1 MNCDPLER
9 SKDSEL
15 LTLMYL
21 VAVNL
26 ENPRDMAVAQA
37 VAGRPLRIGR
47 KPECLPDEPVD
58 TLRITWSDRLVSRN
72 HCEAV
77 REEGDILRIHRLPAL
92 TGRGNPNALHSNVA
106 LRERSL
112 LQEPLELT
120 LGGSFVIGAK
130 GFTAIYWLKSLKDL
144 DSELER
150 FHREQ
155 EQAKENFEEAQQ
167 APQDYDEVEQLDE
180 YSLRLQLK
188 LLQRELPQ
196 QVLSG
201 WTDEEDLF
209 TRAAIF
215 LENALPGKKGVTA
228 VFIAV
233 EKEGEEVSYE
243 LLNPDP
249 NTRADFRPSMTLLSR
264 LNFTKPNAADIRI
277 WSSKDNNRVFA
288 ADSLGGK
295 IDWVA
300 IIPVARLDESAAIY
314 RDASRRPV
322 YLYVETR
329 QASET
334 AAAAFVPFLRLIS
347 SLVASL
353 LSARADQKMQDQMAA
368 YFSPGLRKILRVR
381 DQSELEPAMVDC
393 TVMFADR
400 RGHSRLLELAK
411 SDEEILDRL
420 EENQRVVGLITEE
433 VFRSSG
439 VVTDFAG
446 DGALGLWGWPHFGDT
461 SKDHALAAVE
471 AAEAIIQRLA
481 RHVEYEEKPNRQMA
495 AVRIGISTGRIAV
508 GKTGPSQQ
516 WHISVFGSVANLG
529 ARLERIAKE
538 FRVPVLISDETYR
551 RIKGVPGR
559 SFRRLCLIRP
569 AGFDESYP
577 IHELVFPKEMGGSG
591 VTKKEAKTYE
601 KALSFFN
608 EKAWDDSIALLE
620 TLPEDD
626 PAAMWLKGKALS
638 FRKSP
643 PSPEWAGEI
652 QSLSK

>member
-1 MNCDPLER
+1 
-9 SKDSEL
+9 
-15 LTLMYL
+15 MYL

-26 ENPRDMAVAQA
+26 ENPREMAVAQA
-37 VAGRPLRIGR
+37 VTGRPLRIGR
-47 KPECLPDEPVD
+47 KPESLPEEPVD
-58 TLRITWSDRLVSRN
+58 ILRITWNDRLVSRN
-72 HCEAV
+72 HCEVV
-77 REEGDILRIHRLPAL
+77 RDEDDILTVRRLPAL
-92 TGRGNPNALHSNVA
+92 TGRSAPNALYSNVA
-106 LRERSL
+106 PRERHPL
-112 LQEPLELT
+112 IEPTGLK
-120 LGGSFVIGAK
+120 LGDSFVIAAG
-130 GFTAIYWLKSLKDL
+130 GSTAVYWLRSLRDL
-144 DSELER
+144 DAEIERYHSELE
-150 FHREQ
+150 HE
-155 EQAKENFEEAQQ
+155 KESFED
-167 APQDYDEVEQLDE
+167 APATRQDYDEVEQLDE

-201 WTDEEDLF
+201 WTDEVDLF
-209 TRAAIF
+209 TRAAVF
-215 LENALPGKKGVTA
+215 LENALPGQKGVTA

-233 EKEGEEVSYE
+233 EKTEEGVEFEV
-243 LLNPDP
+243 LNPDP
-249 NTRADFRPSMTLLSR
+249 LARADFRPSRTLVSR
-264 LNFTKPNAADIRI
+264 VNLANPNPADIRI
-277 WSSKDNNRVFA
+277 WASKDNNRVFA
-288 ADSLGGK
+288 ADSLGGR

-368 YFSPGLRKILRVR
+368 YFSPGLRKVLRIR

-420 EENQRVVGLITEE
+420 DENQKVVGLITEE

-446 DGALGLWGWPHFGDT
+446 DGALGLWGWPNFGEQ

-471 AAEAIIQRLA
+471 AAEAIIRRLA
-481 RHVEYEEKPNRQMA
+481 NRVIYEEQQDRHMA

-551 RIKGVPGR
+551 RVKDDDRR
-559 SFRRLCLIRP
+559 SFRQLCLIRP
-569 AGFDESYP
+569 AGFEESYP
-577 IHELVFPKEMGGSG
+577 IHELVFPREMGGSG
-591 VTKKEAKTYE
+591 VTDADARTYE
-601 KALSFFN
+601 RALNHFN
-608 EKAWDDSIALLE
+608 HEQWDDAVDILE

-626 PAAMWLKGKALS
+626 PAALWLKGKALW
-638 FRKSP
+638 FRKTP
-643 PSPEWAGEI
+643 PPPGWAGEI

>member
-1 MNCDPLER
+1 
-9 SKDSEL
+9 
-15 LTLMYL
+15 MYL

-26 ENPRDMAVAQA
+26 ENSREMAVAQA
-37 VAGRPLRIGR
+37 VVNRPLRIGR
-47 KPECLPDEPVD
+47 KPETLPEEPVEI
-58 TLRITWSDRLVSRN
+58 LRITWDDRLVSRN

-77 REEGDILRIHRLPAL
+77 RDERDVLTIRRLPAL
-92 TGRGNPNALHSNVA
+92 TGRSVPNALHTNVA
-106 LRERSL
+106 PADRQALADPITLSL
-112 LQEPLELT
+112 GE
-120 LGGSFVIGAK
+120 SVVIGAR
-130 GFTAIYWLKSLKDL
+130 GTTALYWLKSLADL
-144 DSELER
+144 DAAMER
-150 FHREQ
+150 HHEERE
-155 EQAKENFEEAQQ
+155 KEKEAFED
-167 APQDYDEVEQLDE
+167 APLTRQDYDEVEQLDE

-201 WTDEEDLF
+201 WTDEVDLF
-209 TRAAIF
+209 TRAAVF
-215 LENALPGKKGVTA
+215 LENALPGQKGVTA

-233 EKEGEEVSYE
+233 EKKEGEVEFEV
-243 LLNPDP
+243 LNPDP
-249 NTRADFRPSMTLLSR
+249 LARADFRPSRTLISR
-264 LNFTKPNAADIRI
+264 VNLVQPNPADIRI

-288 ADSLGGK
+288 ADSLGGR

-314 RDASRRPV
+314 RDATRRPV
-322 YLYVETR
+322 FLYVETR

-368 YFSPGLRKILRVR
+368 YFSPGLRKVLRIR

-400 RGHSRLLELAK
+400 RGHSRLLELAR

-420 EENQRVVGLITEE
+420 EENQKIVGLITEE
-433 VFRSSG
+433 VFKSSG

-446 DGALGLWGWPHFGDT
+446 DGALGLWGWPVFGEQ
-461 SKDHALAAVE
+461 SREHAAAAVV
-471 AAEAIIQRLA
+471 AAEAIMERLA
-481 RHVEYEEKPNRQMA
+481 NRVIYEEEQDRDMA

-538 FRVPVLISDETYR
+538 FRIPVLISDETYR
-551 RIKGVPGR
+551 RIKDIPGR
-559 SFRRLCLIRP
+559 SFRKLCLIRP
-569 AGFDESYP
+569 AGFEESYP
-577 IHELVFPKEMGGSG
+577 IHELVLPREMGGSG
-591 VTKKEAKTYE
+591 ATNEDARRYE
-601 KALSFFN
+601 RALDLFN
-608 EKAWDDSIALLE
+608 HEHWEDAIDLLD
-620 TLPEDD
+620 TLPGDD
-626 PAAMWLKGKALS
+626 PAAIWLREKALA
-638 FRKSP
+638 FRKNP
-643 PSPEWAGEI
+643 PPPGWAGEI

>member
-1 MNCDPLER
+1 
-9 SKDSEL
+9 
-15 LTLMYL
+15 MYL

-26 ENPRDMAVAQA
+26 ENPREMAVTQA
-37 VAGRPLRIGR
+37 VAGRPVRIGR
-47 KPECLPDEPVD
+47 KPESLPEEPVD
-58 TLRITWSDRLVSRN
+58 VLRITWNDRLVSRN
-72 HCEAV
+72 HCEAL
-77 REEGDILRIHRLPAL
+77 RGEGDVLTLKRLPAL
-92 TGRGNPNALHSNVA
+92 TGRSTPNALHSNVK
-106 LRERSL
+106 LRDRQAFPDPVEFH
-112 LQEPLELT
+112 
-120 LGGSFVIGAK
+120 LGESAVIGAK
-130 GFTAIYWLKSLKDL
+130 GTTAIFWLKSLRDL
-144 DSELER
+144 DAAIER
-150 FHREQ
+150 YHREQ
-155 EQAKENFEEAQQ
+155 DEAKANFEEAQP
-167 APQDYDEVEQLDE
+167 ARQDYDEVEQLDE

-215 LENALPGKKGVTA
+215 LENALPGQKGVTA

-233 EKEGEEVSYE
+233 EKDEEGVSFE
-243 LLNPDP
+243 ILNPDP
-249 NTRADFRPSMTLLSR
+249 NTRADFRPSMTLVSR
-264 LNFTKPNAADIRI
+264 LNFTKPNPADIRI
-277 WSSKDNNRVFA
+277 WSSKDNNRIFA

-314 RDASRRPV
+314 RDSSRRPV

-368 YFSPGLRKILRVR
+368 YFSPGLRKVLRVR

-420 EENQRVVGLITEE
+420 EENQKVVGLITEE

-446 DGALGLWGWPHFGDT
+446 DGALGLWGWPNFGDQN
-461 SKDHALAAVE
+461 KDHALAAVE
-471 AAEAIIQRLA
+471 AAEAIIRRLA
-481 RHVEYEEKPNRQMA
+481 RHVVYEEKPNRHMA

-508 GKTGPSQQ
+508 GKTGPTQQ

-538 FRVPVLISDETYR
+538 FRVPVLISDETYE
-551 RIKGVPGR
+551 RIKDIKGR
-559 SFRRLCLIRP
+559 SFRKLCLIRP

-577 IHELVFPKEMGGSG
+577 IHELVLPREMGGSG
-591 VTKKEAKTYE
+591 VTEEDARTYE
-601 KALSFFN
+601 RALNHFN
-608 EKAWDDSIALLE
+608 HEQWDDAIDLLD
-620 TLPEDD
+620 TLPEED
-626 PAAMWLKGKALS
+626 PAGSWLKGKALA
-638 FRKSP
+638 FRKMP
-643 PSPEWAGEI
+643 PPTGWAGEI

>member
-1 MNCDPLER
+1 
-9 SKDSEL
+9 
-15 LTLMYL
+15 MYL

-26 ENPRDMAVAQA
+26 ENSREMAVAQA
-37 VAGRPLRIGR
+37 VVNRPLRIGR
-47 KPECLPDEPVD
+47 KPETLPEEPVEI
-58 TLRITWSDRLVSRN
+58 LRITWDDRLVSRN
-72 HCEAV
+72 HCEAT
-77 REEGDILRIHRLPAL
+77 RDESDGLTIRRLPAL
-92 TGRGNPNALHSNVA
+92 TGRSVPNAFHTNVA
-106 LRERSL
+106 PPDRQALTDPITL
-112 LQEPLELT
+112 PLGE
-120 LGGSFVIGAK
+120 SVVIGAR
-130 GFTAIYWLKSLKDL
+130 GTTALYWLKSLADL
-144 DSELER
+144 DLAMER
-150 FHREQ
+150 YHEEQ
-155 EQAKENFEEAQQ
+155 EKEKATFAD
-167 APQDYDEVEQLDE
+167 APMTRQDYDEVEQLDE

-201 WTDEEDLF
+201 WTDEVDLF
-209 TRAAIF
+209 TRAAVF
-215 LENALPGKKGVTA
+215 LENALPGQKGVTA

-233 EKEGEEVSYE
+233 EKKEGEVQFEV
-243 LLNPDP
+243 LNPDP
-249 NTRADFRPSMTLLSR
+249 LARADFRPSRTLISR
-264 LNFTKPNAADIRI
+264 VNLVQPNPADIRI
-277 WSSKDNNRVFA
+277 WTSKDNNRVFA
-288 ADSLGGK
+288 ADSLGAR

-314 RDASRRPV
+314 RDATRRPV

-368 YFSPGLRKILRVR
+368 YFSPGLRKVLRIR

-400 RGHSRLLELAK
+400 RGHSRLLELAH

-420 EENQRVVGLITEE
+420 EENQKIVGLITEE
-433 VFRSSG
+433 VFKSSG

-446 DGALGLWGWPHFGDT
+446 DGALGLWGWPVFGEQ
-461 SKDHALAAVE
+461 SREHAAAAVV
-471 AAEAIIQRLA
+471 AAEAIIRRLA
-481 RHVEYEEKPNRQMA
+481 DRVIYEEEQNRHMA

-508 GKTGPSQQ
+508 GKTGPTQQ

-538 FRVPVLISDETYR
+538 FRIPVLISDETYR
-551 RIKGVPGR
+551 RIKDIPGR
-559 SFRRLCLIRP
+559 SFRQLCLIRP
-569 AGFDESYP
+569 AGFAESYP
-577 IHELVFPKEMGGSG
+577 IHELVLPREMGGSG
-591 VTKKEAKTYE
+591 VTDEDARTYE
-601 KALSFFN
+601 RALNHFN
-608 EKAWDDSIALLE
+608 HEEWENAIDFLD

-626 PAAMWLKGKALS
+626 PAAIWLRSKALA
-638 FRKSP
+638 FRKNP
-643 PSPEWAGEI
+643 PPPGWAGEI